1 MDGKLLSKYN
11 GNFVDLLHVDL
22 PPLRPAKLWDIM
34 DRYRNDPLGI
44 KLKRYLSRYHK
55 TTLYTERSKGKDF
68 YVSGEFAFDEEKMQ
82 VYTVRPNHFSD
93 KDWNAFKS
101 EIIVTMMHEHI
112 HFMQWLYHE
121 DTYEFILLH
130 KETDKLVVQ
139 EEREY
144 YASWGEI
151 QAYSHCI
158 LMEMKDRHPNKPASE
173 MIRSKRVGCYSP
185 TLKHIKSHFD
195 GFDYPLKYLYK
206 EILRWERKYEANAER
221 LNIQ

>member
-11 GNFVDLLHVDL
+11 GNFIDLLSVDL
-22 PPLRPAKLWDIM
+22 PPLRPAKLWEIM

-44 KLKRYLSRYHK
+44 KLKRYLARYHK
-55 TTLYTERSKGKDF
+55 TTLYTERSPGKEF

-82 VYTVRPNHFSD
+82 VFTVRPNHFSD
-93 KDWNAFKS
+93 KDWNTFKS

-112 HFMQWLYHE
+112 HFMQWMFHE

-130 KETDKLVVQ
+130 KETDKPDRQ

-158 LMEMKDRHPNKPASE
+158 LMEMKDKNPNKPAAE
-173 MIRSKRVGCYSP
+173 MIRAQRVGYYSP
-185 TLKHIKSHFD
+185 TLKRIKSHFD